1 MLSRREFV
9 GGSISLGAA
18 AIVGSGLALPARSAH
33 PVDRNFTV
41 LRDGR
46 SIGAHSITMAR
57 NGDETVVD
65 VEVEMAVKMAF
76 ITVFRLEHSNRE
88 TWRHGRLVKI
98 DTKTNDNGKD
108 YKIAGTAKGSSFELV
123 VNDEVLSIPSTIIPT
138 SYWNPA
144 TVEQTVL
151 LNSAN
156 GKLLDVAI
164 NRTETEQ
171 VKAWYGEVP
180 ADKYEMRGDLDL
192 DLWYD
197 ADKHLVRL
205 AFESRDSLIEYDLTG
220 GTI

>member
-9 GGSISLGAA
+9 GGSISLSAA
-18 AIVGSGLALPARSAH
+18 AIVGSGMALPARADH
-33 PVDRNFTV
+33 PVNRNFTV
-41 LRDGR
+41 LRDGS
-46 SIGAHSITMAR
+46 SIGAHSIMMAH
-57 NGDETVVD
+57 NGDEIVVD
-65 VEVEMAVKMAF
+65 VEVEMAVKIAF
-76 ITVFRLEHSNRE
+76 ITVFRLEHRNRE

-108 YKIAGTAKGSSFELV
+108 YKIDGTAKGSSFELV
-123 VNDEVLSIPSTIIPT
+123 VNDELSSIPSTIIPT
-138 SYWNPA
+138 SYWNAA
-144 TVEQTVL
+144 TVGQTVL
-151 LNSAN
+151 LNSVN

-171 VKAWYGEVP
+171 VKAWYGEVL